1 MEAGSVLL
9 RSREDAAIMRA
20 PLETTGFRRDSQ
32 LYIHVA
38 PERDEARAAA
48 VYSSHKDCQIRLC
61 ASTRF
66 LPILQ
71 STVMPINHGRTV
83 HSMYLPH
90 FTATSPLR
98 VVADVQ

>member
-1 MEAGSVLL
+1 
-9 RSREDAAIMRA
+9 MRA